1 MRKTTLLTFAAGMM
15 AGWWAARRT
24 TEPRPA
30 PAWPVPAPPEA
41 PVDVAPAP
49 TEARAA
55 AEPQEPPA
63 PAVAPVDAPAS
74 VDAGATLRDT
84 RSTIDARMRSLG
96 KPRRSR

>member
-24 TEPRPA
+24 TEDRSA
-30 PAWPVPAPPEA
+30 PAWPVPAPPET
-41 PVDVAPAP
+41 PVDMAPA
-49 TEARAA
+49 TAEARA

-63 PAVAPVDAPAS
+63 SAPADVDTPPS
-74 VDAGATLRDT
+74 PDAGATLRDA
-84 RSTIDARMRSLG
+84 RSTIDARLRSLG